1 MRRRFLFMAAPVIIL
16 VAGLASPADRTAHAA
31 FPGPNGQIA
40 FDRQLTGGNSE
51 IFVMHADGSGQTNLT
66 NDPAFDYFPAGSPDG
81 RRIAFTRCPQPP
93 APVNCEIFVMNPD
106 GSGQTNLT
114 NNPATD
120 VRPAWSPDGTKI
132 AFGTLGRGGD
142 WEVFA
147 MNADGS
153 GQTNLTNNAALDWE
167 PAWSPDGTKIAFT
180 TQRGGSFEIFAMN
193 ADGSGQTNLTN
204 TPTASEVDPDW
215 SPDGTKIAFTRFG
228 NGAEVFVMNADGSGQ
243 TNLTNNP
250 SAFNSQPVWS
260 PDGTRI
266 AFTSNALVGSPNREI
281 FVMNAD
287 GSGQTNLTNDPS
299 TDAGPDWLAVA
310 AQIVSL
316 EASFQ
321 EGFGR
326 AVAHPCSPPAFLCGT
341 GEVAG
346 FGAATSTFAILS
358 FTNFDP
364 ETSCADATIR
374 YTITL
379 TSGAGTLVLTETA
392 VVCFPGKSTLAPGSL
407 KSFGNP
413 FTLTATWTVTG
424 GTGVFA
430 GASGSGAAGTK
441 AAGDAGHT
449 TLSGTITLS

>member
-142 WEVFA
+142 WEV
-147 MNADGS
+147 
-153 GQTNLTNNAALDWE
+153 
-167 PAWSPDGTKIAFT
+167 
-180 TQRGGSFEIFAMN
+180 FAMN